1 MRVRPRFYFGGALI
15 VLAVA
20 YLIFSAIRSTSEY
33 YLTVDEVSARQ
44 AELGRDPIRV
54 AGRVKAGTISWEP
67 NTLTLKF
74 VIVPIPDPCVGEPR
88 ATLVSV
94 TADPPAFGVPV
105 YCVGQPKPDML
116 AAGRDVIVEG
126 KLGADNVITATQVMT
141 SCPSKYQPKQSQ

>member
-33 YLTVDEVSARQ
+33 YLTVDEVSARR

-74 VIVPIPDPCVGEPR
+74 VIVPIPDPASASPVQP
-88 ATLVSV
+88 VSI
-94 TADPPAFGVPV
+94 TAPPTEFPV
-105 YCVGQPKPDML
+105 YCAGQPKPDML

-126 KLGADNVITATQVMT
+126 KLGAGGVIIATQVMT

>member
-33 YLTVDEVSARQ
+33 YLTVAEVSARQ
-44 AELGRDPIRV
+44 AQLGSQPLRV
-54 AGRVKAGTISWEP
+54 AGRVKAGTISWDP
-67 NTLTLKF
+67 ISLTLKF
-74 VIVPIPDPCVGEPR
+74 VIVPIPDPASASPVQP
-88 ATLVSV
+88 VSV
-94 TADPPAFGVPV
+94 TADPLSFGVI
-105 YCVGQPKPDML
+105 CVGQPKPDML

-126 KLGADNVITATQVMT
+126 KLGADGVITASQVMT